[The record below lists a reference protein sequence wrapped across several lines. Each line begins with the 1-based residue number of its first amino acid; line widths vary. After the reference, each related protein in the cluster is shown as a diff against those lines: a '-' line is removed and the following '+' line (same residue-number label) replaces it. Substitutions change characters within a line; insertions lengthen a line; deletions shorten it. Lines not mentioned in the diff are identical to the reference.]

1 MMATYKYHIVNRQ
14 GERIESNIPDEEQAQ
29 TYLSFLVDK
38 HPSEDFHIEKERIY
52 TVTGLGR
59 DPDLH

>member
-14 GERIESNIPDEEQAQ
+14 GEQVESNIPDEEQAQ

-38 HPSEDFHIEKERIY
+38 YPSEDFRIEKERIY
-52 TVTGLGR
+52 TVKGLGR